1 MEAWT
6 IISLSMAAAA
16 CYGALVWLVTKHV
29 EGPRPSFQFPTSQP
43 DRSKP

>member
-29 EGPRPSFQFPTSQP
+29 
-43 DRSKP
+43 DRSRPTVLASLFDALMRH